1 MAATSPDQK
10 DQDRYYDRAGALSAD
25 RAFNYYAVYKKQMN
39 APDNDKA
46 PFFKNW
52 NYWYALVIGFLV
64 VLIILFTFFTKR
76 FS

>member
-1 MAATSPDQK
+1 M
-10 DQDRYYDRAGALSAD
+10 RE
-25 RAFNYYAVYKKQMN
+25 
-39 APDNDKA
+39 PDNDKA

-64 VLIILFTFFTKR
+64 ALIILFTLLTKN